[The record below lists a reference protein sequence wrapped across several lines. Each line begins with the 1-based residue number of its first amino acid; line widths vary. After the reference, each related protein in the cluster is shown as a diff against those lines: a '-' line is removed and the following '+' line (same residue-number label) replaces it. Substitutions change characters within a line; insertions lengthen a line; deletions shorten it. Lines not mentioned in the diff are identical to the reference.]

1 MQITKRSKISLSQ
14 LLSVVNEPSVY
25 VLLDKYDLDSNASS
39 SAIELSE
46 AMQTATE
53 LQLTDL
59 INEVASTSQTLRNTV
74 TPRYKYDDRYD
85 EFTKSL
91 MLDGY
96 VIEDK
101 IIKSLDPNYEGSEP
115 IEDLLIQEI
124 INSGLDDNNE
134 ISDCI
139 KRSASDFIKS
149 QPDYNGSLTNIRICL
164 ETIVREIAII
174 KGFSNTS
181 SANIWG
187 PALSHLRGNSF
198 ITDKEEKTLASVYT
212 FISDGAH
219 IPIGFSQEEFVRL
232 GRNLCASMCYFLIK
246 QYNADNAAI

>member
-1 MQITKRSKISLSQ
+1 
-14 LLSVVNEPSVY
+14 VDEPSIY
-25 VLLDKYDLDSNASS
+25 VLLDKYNLDSNASS

-53 LQLTDL
+53 SQLTSL
-59 INEVASTSQTLRNTV
+59 INEVASTSQTLRSTV
-74 TPRYKYDDRYD
+74 SPKYNYENRYN

-101 IIKSLDPNYEGSEP
+101 TIKSLDPNYEGKEP
-115 IEDLLIQEI
+115 IEDLLLKEI
-124 INSGLDDNNE
+124 LNSGLDNNNE

-139 KRSASDFIKS
+139 KRSASDFIKN

-174 KGFSNTS
+174 KCFANTS
-181 SANIWG
+181 RTNIWG
-187 PALSHLRGNSF
+187 PALSYLKANTF

-246 QYNADNAAI
+246 QYNAGNAAI